1 MKNLY
6 KLTSFPKTSFGGNKA
21 GVYLNADKLT
31 ENEMQ
36 SIAKEVGYSETAFVM
51 KSDKADFK
59 VRFFTPESEVDLCGH
74 ATIAAFNL
82 LRDLKVISKGLY
94 TQETRAGLLSLDVKE
109 DKVFMQQPAPYF
121 GDLISKED
129 LMKCFESLILDDRFK
144 PQVLSTG
151 IKEIFV
157 AVKSVEILNG
167 LQPLF
172 EEMIKLAKKY
182 STIGIHAF
190 AIENNQVYGRNFA
203 PVVGISEESAT
214 GTSNGALACYLNK
227 YFDHKNNYILRQGYS
242 MNQPSEII
250 VNLDIENNQINKVWV
265 GGNALIIND

>member
-1 MKNLY
+1 M
-6 KLTSFPKTSFGGNKA
+6 
-21 GVYLNADKLT
+21 
-31 ENEMQ
+31 
-36 SIAKEVGYSETAFVM
+36 
-51 KSDKADFK
+51 
-59 VRFFTPESEVDLCGH
+59 
-74 ATIAAFNL
+74 
-82 LRDLKVISKGLY
+82 
-94 TQETRAGLLSLDVKE
+94 
-109 DKVFMQQPAPYF
+109 
-121 GDLISKED
+121 
-129 LMKCFESLILDDRFK
+129 DDRFK

-157 AVKSVEILNG
+157 AVKSGEILNA

-172 EEMIKLAKKY
+172 KEMINLAKKY
-182 STIGIHAF
+182 STIGVHAF

-203 PVVGISEESAT
+203 PVVGILEESAT